1 MSAQQVVIKMIDD
14 KLFDVYLKGDPI
26 NSPKIGRISSKRW
39 ATATNTSYIWIIKQK
54 QRTMTY
60 EQKVVSSM
68 VFYLIHK
75 NIDPEKA
82 KQKLKSIYPLET
94 HDKLINKAL
103 KQINQ

>member
-1 MSAQQVVIKMIDD
+1 
-14 KLFDVYLKGDPI
+14 
-26 NSPKIGRISSKRW
+26 
-39 ATATNTSYIWIIKQK
+39 
-54 QRTMTY
+54 MTY